1 VTIPD
6 FQTVM
11 RPILALLADGSSRLT
26 KQVIAAMTDEFSL
39 TDEERNAMLPSGRQR
54 RMDNRVYWALTH
66 LSQAGLL
73 ERPVRAHVRIT
84 AAGRGVLAAHP
95 QRVDMTVLRQY
106 PSYQE
111 FRNRTSQPTVDKIT
125 TTGPVEVP
133 EEQVSPQDLVS
144 RALLENQAAVEGEL
158 LTRALALDPTDFEK
172 LVIRLLEAMGYGRL
186 GTIDHSGKSG
196 DGGIDGIISQ
206 DPLGLDRIYLQ
217 AKRYTDKPVDRP
229 FIQGFVGALMGA
241 QGDRGVFLT
250 TSNFTAG
257 ARAEAERVNARIV
270 LIDGRR
276 LAELMVRHGV
286 GVQAETV
293 VTLHQVDEDF
303 FETL

>member
-111 FRNRTSQPTVDKIT
+111 FRNRTSQNHHH
-125 TTGPVEVP
+125 
-133 EEQVSPQDLVS
+133 
-144 RALLENQAAVEGEL
+144 RA
-158 LTRALALDPTDFEK
+158 
-172 LVIRLLEAMGYGRL
+172 
-186 GTIDHSGKSG
+186 S
-196 DGGIDGIISQ
+196 
-206 DPLGLDRIYLQ
+206 
-217 AKRYTDKPVDRP
+217 
-229 FIQGFVGALMGA
+229 
-241 QGDRGVFLT
+241 
-250 TSNFTAG
+250 
-257 ARAEAERVNARIV
+257 
-270 LIDGRR
+270 
-276 LAELMVRHGV
+276 
-286 GVQAETV
+286 
-293 VTLHQVDEDF
+293 
-303 FETL
+303 